1 MVMRFTMC
9 RESLWRF
16 NPVSDLASLVAEG
29 QNTDAGTSILNL
41 LQLIQIRTTVYMSM
55 GENAEKDPRWV
66 TSGGDTTGP
75 ET

>member
-41 LQLIQIRTTVYMSM
+41 LQWLIQIRTTVYMSM
-55 GENAEKDPRWV
+55 GGNAEKDP
-66 TSGGDTTGP
+66 G
-75 ET
+75 